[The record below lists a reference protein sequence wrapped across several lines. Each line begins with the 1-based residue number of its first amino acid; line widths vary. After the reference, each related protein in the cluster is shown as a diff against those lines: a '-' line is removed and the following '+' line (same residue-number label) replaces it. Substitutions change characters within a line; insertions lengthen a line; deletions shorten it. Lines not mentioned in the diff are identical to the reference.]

1 MKNVIYTVVAAALIT
16 NVVGAVFCVI
26 GNCVPYDI
34 KTLSYTMLHW
44 SIVTHA

>member
-16 NVVGAVFCVI
+16 NMVGAVFCVI

-34 KTLSYTMLHW
+34 KTLREQSPAALP
-44 SIVTHA
+44 S